1 MRLISAVS
9 GVRIPAPPP
18 FLKVPI
24 RQIVTETL
32 RQRVLLPRGRR
43 VLAAV
48 SGGSDS
54 VALAWIL
61 KDLHDHGRLV
71 LAGLAHVHHMLRGS
85 VADADEAFCGD
96 LARRLGV
103 PYFSGRV
110 DVPAAIA
117 LTGGSVESVAR
128 RLRYAWLETAR
139 ADAGATHV
147 ATGHTLDDQA
157 ETVLLRLL
165 RGAGS
170 RGLSGIR
177 PARGNV
183 IRPLLDCRRAQL
195 REFLASAGRP
205 FREDASNNDIS
216 IPRNRV
222 RHELMPV
229 ISRIAPGALDA
240 LSRAASLFADDEKY
254 LAEAATAAARAVVL
268 SNEADLS
275 CEGLSA
281 LAPAIARRVVRDA
294 IERAA
299 PELAGQITAVHV
311 EAVRKL
317 AATGAPG
324 QRDLAGVSVESDGR
338 TLRCTSAQV
347 HRCTS
352 ALEFSYEL
360 PNPGVVSVSEA
371 NLVIS
376 ASPGDQSRRHG
387 VETDS
392 ETKPTRGTLELTL
405 DPAAFRW
412 PFLVR
417 NRRPGERIKPTGG
430 SGRKKVQDLLVD
442 SKMPRADR
450 DRVAVVVDAD
460 GQLVWVVGVTPAD
473 ECRVR
478 TTPSGSGAEMVV
490 LRANRL

>member
-1 MRLISAVS
+1 M
-9 GVRIPAPPP
+9 
-18 FLKVPI
+18 
-24 RQIVTETL
+24 

-61 KDLHDHGRLV
+61 KDLHDHGVVV
-71 LAGLAHVHHMLRGS
+71 LAGVAHVHHMLRGS
-85 VADADEAFCGD
+85 EADADEVFCRD

-128 RLRYAWLETAR
+128 RLRYTWLETAR
-139 ADAGATHV
+139 ADADAAHV

-177 PARGNV
+177 PTRGTV
-183 IRPLLDCRRAQL
+183 IRPLLDCRRAHL

-254 LAEAATAAARAVVL
+254 LTEAATDAARSVVL

-275 CEGLSA
+275 CEALSA
-281 LAPAIARRVVRDA
+281 LAPAIARRVVRGA

-317 AATGAPG
+317 AAVDHAGHL
-324 QRDLAGVSVESDGR
+324 DLSGLTVESEGGV
-338 TLRCTSAQV
+338 LRFLRLAE
-347 HRCTS
+347 
-352 ALEFSYEL
+352 AIAPAAFSYEL
-360 PNPGVVSVSEA
+360 TINGSVTVSEA

-376 ASPGDQSRRHG
+376 ASPGDQSGSHG

-392 ETKPTRGTLELTL
+392 ETKPIRGTLELSL
-405 DPAAFRW
+405 DLAAFRW
-412 PFLVR
+412 PLSVR
-417 NRRPGERIKPTGG
+417 NRRPGDRIKPMGG

-478 TTPSGSGAEMVV
+478 TTPSGSEAEMVV